1 MTPGPDPGRDGCP
14 DTSGHS
20 PRRGE
25 REDAAQAWT
34 ADADLGAVTRVR
46 TPQPAPQR
54 LLPPAS
60 PSVSPY
66 DAQSALES
74 QLARLRASAGATR
87 VSVWVHE
94 ASTEMIVPFRQSV
107 ADPAETDVGSTHKT
121 AVTLSRSPFMSA
133 IIRSRQSLVAK
144 ADGRRASDK
153 ELAERGIRSAHGEP
167 LIVDGEVVGVLTVEP
182 AAAAARHLLRQVT
195 PRIAVAMTEAW
206 TRRSE
211 KRRTA
216 QAEVLLN
223 LIESASSAQ
232 SMDHLLGSAC
242 RQLAELGEVERA
254 CIFLLEDGRLVPRM
268 AAYADGRRDLA
279 TWEQFRNAPVGL
291 QMAETVLR
299 TGKPMTAD
307 KDSGLLS
314 GWWVDAFHIASGLAV
329 PIGRSPHLA
338 GVLTLD
344 STHVRPF
351 SEDVRRL
358 AAAAGAHLG
367 GVIEQARTSQARQAS
382 LDTARVVRQMLVDGA
397 HATGVAEAAEVMA
410 RAVQQ
415 LAGTD
420 RSAAYLLDDEGRISE
435 VRHVD
440 WPEEH
445 KQVIAGTLVG
455 RPAADVPLY
464 RLTAEQK
471 LPIFVEDA
479 AQSDLLDPRLVAAL
493 DLGGYVSVPL
503 LSGDKLVGAVVS
515 GVVSG
520 KKRWS
525 SMVREAVRQVAL
537 EGALVVENAAL
548 RAVEQL
554 RLAQLATEAHHD
566 PLTGLANRR
575 RFIEELEA
583 TVYGARRADC
593 AVLMIDLDRF
603 KEINDSFGH
612 SVGDD
617 LLCLVGPRLE
627 QALEP
632 GDLLAR
638 MGGDEF
644 AVLLPGAD
652 AARAQDVAGRI
663 GAALRDAFVLD
674 GMPLHVDASI
684 GIAVCP
690 DHGRDRSL
698 LLARADTAMYVAKR
712 GRHGFELWAP
722 DGTPD
727 SRDRLET
734 LEQLRTALDTEQLG
748 VHYQPKM
755 DLRTGRVVGVE
766 ALVRWHHPER
776 GVLPPDVFLPL
787 AEQAGL
793 MRRLALRVL
802 ECSLR
807 DVQAWRAAGHD
818 LSVAVN
824 LSVSNLQDVALPEQV
839 QMLLEAFDV
848 PADALIL
855 EITEDV
861 LMADA
866 ARSQQVM
873 AGLRR
878 LGIRLSIDDYGTGYS
893 SLSYLR
899 ALPVD
904 ELKLDRSFVSDL
916 TSDERAA
923 AIVRSTLQL
932 SLDLGMSMVVEG
944 VEDADTLRALRA
956 WGCDFAQGYHIA
968 PPMPAEQFLTWLV
981 DQPVWLPRGGIP
993 EQRGVPQPS

>member
-1 MTPGPDPGRDGCP
+1 MVGILTI
-14 DTSGHS
+14 
-20 PRRGE
+20 E
-25 REDAAQAWT
+25 
-34 ADADLGAVTRVR
+34 
-46 TPQPAPQR
+46 
-54 LLPPAS
+54 
-60 PSVSPY
+60 PS
-66 DAQSALES
+66 
-74 QLARLRASAGATR
+74 
-87 VSVWVHE
+87 
-94 ASTEMIVPFRQSV
+94 
-107 ADPAETDVGSTHKT
+107 
-121 AVTLSRSPFMSA
+121 
-133 IIRSRQSLVAK
+133 
-144 ADGRRASDK
+144 
-153 ELAERGIRSAHGEP
+153 
-167 LIVDGEVVGVLTVEP
+167 
-182 AAAAARHLLRQVT
+182 AAAAPHLLRQVT
-195 PRIAVAMTEAW
+195 PKLATALAEAW

-216 QAEVLLN
+216 QAEVLLG
-223 LIESASSAQ
+223 LIESASKAQ

-254 CIFLLEDGRLVPRM
+254 CIFLLEDDSLVPSM

-279 TWEQFRNAPVGL
+279 TWEQFRNAPVGMHL
-291 QMAETVLR
+291 AETVLR
-299 TGKPMTAD
+299 TGRPMSAD

-314 GWWVDAFHIASGLAV
+314 GWWVDQFGVASGLAV

-344 STHVRPF
+344 STVVRPF

-358 AAAAGAHLG
+358 AAAAGDHLG
-367 GVIEQARTSQARQAS
+367 GVIEQARTSQARAAS
-382 LDTARVVRQMLVDGA
+382 LTTAQVVRQMLVDGA
-397 HATGVAEAAEVMA
+397 GATGVPEAAEVLA
-410 RAVQQ
+410 RAVQR

-420 RSAAYLLDDEGRISE
+420 RSAAYLIDADGTIGE

-440 WPEEH
+440 WPDDH
-445 KQVIAGTLVG
+445 KQVVATRLVG
-455 RPAADVPLY
+455 RPAADVPLW

-471 LPIFVEDA
+471 LPVFVEDA
-479 AQSDLLDPRLVAAL
+479 STDDLLDRRLTQAI
-493 DLGGYVSVPL
+493 DLASYVSVPL
-503 LSGDKLVGAVVS
+503 LSGDRLLGLVVTGSVAQP
-515 GVVSG
+515 
-520 KKRWS
+520 RTWS
-525 SMVREAVRQVAL
+525 PAVREAVRQVTL
-537 EGALVVENAAL
+537 EGSLVVENAAL
-548 RAVEQL
+548 RAVEKL
-554 RLAQLATEAHHD
+554 RLQQLATEAHHD

-583 TVYGARRADC
+583 TVYGSDADC
-593 AVLMIDLDRF
+593 AVLMVDLDRF

-617 LLCLVGPRLE
+617 LLGLVGPRL
-627 QALEP
+627 QGALQP

-644 AVLLPGAD
+644 AVLLPGAG
-652 AARAQDVAGRI
+652 AERAQKVAGNL

-684 GIAVCP
+684 GVALCP
-690 DHGRDRSL
+690 EHGRDRSL

-712 GRHGFELWAP
+712 GRHGYEIWAP
-722 DGTPD
+722 DGTPA

-734 LEQLRTALDTEQLG
+734 LEQLRTALDGDQLD
-748 VHYQPKM
+748 VHYQPKL
-755 DLRTGRVVGVE
+755 DLRSGGVTGVE
-766 ALVRWHHPER
+766 ALVRWNHPER
-776 GVLPPDVFLPL
+776 GLLYPDVFLPL

-807 DVQAWRAAGHD
+807 DLRSWRASGLQ

-839 QMLLEAFDV
+839 EMLLDAFDV
-848 PADALIL
+848 PASALIL

-878 LGIRLSIDDYGTGYS
+878 LGVRLSIDDYGTGYS

-932 SLDLGMSMVVEG
+932 SLNVGMSMVVEG
-944 VEDADTLRALRA
+944 VEDAATLAALRA
-956 WGCDFAQGYHIA
+956 WGCDYAQGYHIA
-968 PPMPAEQFLTWLV
+968 RPMPAERFLAWLAA
-981 DQPVWLPRGGIP
+981 QPGFVLRGGIP
-993 EQRGVPQPS
+993 RQRGVHQPY

>member
-1 MTPGPDPGRDGCP
+1 VE
-14 DTSGHS
+14 H
-20 PRRGE
+20 
-25 REDAAQAWT
+25 
-34 ADADLGAVTRVR
+34 
-46 TPQPAPQR
+46 
-54 LLPPAS
+54 
-60 PSVSPY
+60 
-66 DAQSALES
+66 
-74 QLARLRASAGATR
+74 QLSRLRAAAGATR

-94 ASTEMIVPFRQSV
+94 ASTEMAVPYRQSV
-107 ADPAETDVGSTHKT
+107 ADSSDAAAGPQLRT
-121 AVTLSRSPFMSA
+121 AVMLSRSPFLSA
-133 IIRSRQSLVAK
+133 VIRSRRSLEAR

-167 LIVDGEVVGVLTVEP
+167 LLVDGEVVGVLTVEP
-182 AAAAARHLLRQVT
+182 AAAAAPHLLRQVT
-195 PRIAVAMTEAW
+195 PKLALALAEAW

-216 QAEVLLN
+216 QAEVLLG
-223 LIESASSAQ
+223 LIESAAKAQ
-232 SMDHLLGSAC
+232 SMDHLLASAC

-268 AAYADGRRDLA
+268 ASYADGRRDLA

-291 QMAETVLR
+291 QLAETVLR
-299 TGKPMTAD
+299 TGEPMTAD

-314 GWWVDAFHIASGLAV
+314 GWWVDSFNIASGLAV
-329 PIGRSPHLA
+329 PLGRAPHLA

-344 STHVRPF
+344 STQVRPF

-367 GVIEQARTSQARQAS
+367 EVIEQARTTEARAAS
-382 LDTARVVRQMLVDGA
+382 LATARVVRQMLVDGA
-397 HATGVAEAAEVMA
+397 SATGVSEAAEVLA
-410 RAVQQ
+410 RAVQH

-420 RSAAYLLDDEGRISE
+420 RSAAYLLGENGTIGE

-440 WPEEH
+440 WPDSH
-445 KQVIAGTLVG
+445 KEVVQTRLVG
-455 RPAADVPLY
+455 RPAADVPLW
-464 RLTAEQK
+464 RLTSEQK
-471 LPIFVEDA
+471 LPLFVEDA
-479 AQSDLLDPRLVAAL
+479 LSGDLLDPRLAQAL
-493 DLGGYVSVPL
+493 DLASYVSVPL
-503 LSGDKLVGAVVS
+503 FSGDRLLGLVVTGSVS
-515 GVVSG
+515 EPR
-520 KKRWS
+520 KWS
-525 SMVREAVRQVAL
+525 PSVREAVRQVTL

-548 RAVEQL
+548 RAVEKL
-554 RLAQLATEAHHD
+554 RLEQLATEAHHD

-583 TVYGARRADC
+583 SVYGTEAAGC

-627 QALEP
+627 RVLQP

-644 AVLLPGAD
+644 AVLLPD
-652 AARAQDVAGRI
+652 AHAERAQEVAEHL

-684 GIAVCP
+684 GIALCP

-698 LLARADTAMYVAKR
+698 LLARADTAMYVANR
-712 GRHGFELWAP
+712 GRHGFEIWAP
-722 DGTPD
+722 DGTPA

-734 LEQLRTALDTEQLG
+734 LEQLRTALDTDELD
-748 VHYQPKM
+748 VHYQPKLE
-755 DLRTGRVVGVE
+755 LRSGRVIGVE
-766 ALVRWHHPER
+766 ALVRWNHPER
-776 GVLPPDVFLPL
+776 GLLYPDVFLPL

-802 ECSLR
+802 ERSLR
-807 DVQAWRAAGHD
+807 DLRAWRAGGHD

-839 QMLLEAFDV
+839 EMLLDSFDV
-848 PADALIL
+848 PASALIL

-873 AGLRR
+873 AELRR
-878 LGIRLSIDDYGTGYS
+878 LGVRLSIDDYGTGYS

-904 ELKLDRSFVSDL
+904 ELKLDRSFVSHL

-944 VEDADTLRALRA
+944 VEDAATLSALRA
-956 WGCDFAQGYHIA
+956 WGCDYAQGYHIA
-968 PPMPAEQFLTWLV
+968 RPMAADQFLDWLAEQPAWI
-981 DQPVWLPRGGIP
+981 PRGGIP
-993 EQRGVPQPS
+993 AQRGALPQHS

>member
-1 MTPGPDPGRDGCP
+1 MSEQTR
-14 DTSGHS
+14 HWV
-20 PRRGE
+20 
-25 REDAAQAWT
+25 QA
-34 ADADLGAVTRVR
+34 
-46 TPQPAPQR
+46 
-54 LLPPAS
+54 
-60 PSVSPY
+60 SPY
-66 DAQSALES
+66 DAQAALEGL
-74 QLARLRASAGATR
+74 LARLRASAGATR

-94 ASTEMIVPFRQSV
+94 ASTEMVVPFRQAV
-107 ADPAETDVGSTHKT
+107 ADPADATPAATPRT
-121 AVTLSRSPFMSA
+121 AVTLSSSPFMAA
-133 IIRSRQSLVAK
+133 IVRSRKSLVAK
-144 ADGRRASDK
+144 AEGRRLSDK
-153 ELAERGIRSAHGEP
+153 ELAERGVRSAHGEP
-167 LIVDGEVVGVLTVEP
+167 LLVDGQVVGILTIEP
-182 AAAAARHLLRQVT
+182 SAAAAPHLLRQVT
-195 PRIAVAMTEAW
+195 PRLAVALSEAW

-216 QAEVLLN
+216 QVEVLLS
-223 LIESASSAQ
+223 LIESASKAQ

-268 AAYADGRRDLA
+268 AAYADGRRDVA
-279 TWEQFRNAPVGL
+279 TWEQFINAPVGMHL
-291 QMAETVLR
+291 AETVLR
-299 TGKPMTAD
+299 TGRPMTAD

-314 GWWVDAFHIASGLAV
+314 GWWVEKFGVASGLAV

-344 STHVRPF
+344 STVVRPF

-367 GVIEQARTSQARQAS
+367 GVIEQARTSEARAAS
-382 LDTARVVRQMLVDGA
+382 LTTARVVRQMLVDGA
-397 HATGVAEAAEVMA
+397 GATGVSEAAEVLA
-410 RAVQQ
+410 RAVQR

-420 RSAAYLLDDEGRISE
+420 RSAAYLIADDGTIGE

-440 WPEEH
+440 WPQEH
-445 KQVIAGTLVG
+445 KQVIATQLVG
-455 RPAADVPLY
+455 RPAADVPLW
-464 RLTAEQK
+464 RLTAEQR
-471 LPIFVEDA
+471 LPVFVEDA
-479 AQSDLLDPRLVAAL
+479 PDDDLLDPRLTRAI
-493 DLGGYVSVPL
+493 DLASYVSVPL
-503 LSGDKLVGAVVS
+503 FSGDRLLGLVVS
-515 GVVSG
+515 GSVSQP
-520 KKRWS
+520 RTWS
-525 SMVREAVRQVAL
+525 AEVREAVRQVTL
-537 EGALVVENAAL
+537 EGSLVVENAAL
-548 RAVEQL
+548 RAVEKL
-554 RLAQLATEAHHD
+554 RLQQLATEAHHD

-575 RFIEELEA
+575 RFIEELET
-583 TVYGARRADC
+583 TVYGSDADC

-627 QALEP
+627 RALQP

-652 AARAQDVAGRI
+652 AARAEEVAGRLI
-663 GAALRDAFVLD
+663 AALRDAFVLD

-684 GIAVCP
+684 GVALCP
-690 DHGRDRSL
+690 EHGRDRSL

-712 GRHGFELWAP
+712 GRNGYEIWAP
-722 DGTPD
+722 DGSTA

-734 LEQLRTALDTEQLG
+734 LEQLRTALDTDQLD
-748 VHYQPKM
+748 VHYQPKL
-755 DLRTGRVVGVE
+755 DLRTGGVTGVE
-766 ALVRWHHPER
+766 ALVRWNHPER
-776 GVLPPDVFLPL
+776 GLLYPDVFLPL

-802 ECSLR
+802 ERSLR
-807 DVQAWRAAGHD
+807 DLRAWRAGGLD
-818 LSVAVN
+818 LTVAVN

-839 QMLLEAFDV
+839 EMLLDSFDV

-878 LGIRLSIDDYGTGYS
+878 LGVRLSIDDYGTGYS

-932 SLDLGMSMVVEG
+932 SLDLDMTMVVEG
-944 VEDADTLRALRA
+944 VEDAPTLAALRA
-956 WGCDFAQGYHIA
+956 WGCDYAQGYHIA
-968 PPMPAEQFLTWLV
+968 RPMPAERFLAWLAE
-981 DQPVWLPRGGIP
+981 QPRFVPRGGIP
-993 EQRGVPQPS
+993 TQRGVPQPS

>member
-1 MTPGPDPGRDGCP
+1 V
-14 DTSGHS
+14 
-20 PRRGE
+20 
-25 REDAAQAWT
+25 
-34 ADADLGAVTRVR
+34 ADLDAVSEQWTHQGTT
-46 TPQPAPQR
+46 TP
-54 LLPPAS
+54 S
-60 PSVSPY
+60 SPY
-66 DAQSALES
+66 DAQAAVEHL
-74 QLARLRASAGATR
+74 LARLRASAGATR

-94 ASTEMIVPFRQSV
+94 ASTQMVVPYRQSV
-107 ADPAETDVGSTHKT
+107 AEHIDTDPRSTPRT
-121 AVTLSRSPFMSA
+121 AVTLSRSPFLSA
-133 IIRSRQSLVAK
+133 VIRSRQSLVARS
-144 ADGRRASDK
+144 DGRRLSDK

-167 LIVDGEVVGVLTVEP
+167 LLLDGEVVGVLTVEP
-182 AAAAARHLLRQVT
+182 AAAAARHLLRQVA
-195 PRIAVAMTEAW
+195 PRLAVALTDAW

-216 QAEVLLN
+216 QAEVLLG
-223 LIESASSAQ
+223 LIESASQAQ
-232 SMDHLLGSAC
+232 SMDHLLGAAC

-268 AAYADGRRDLA
+268 ASYADGRRDLA

-291 QMAETVLR
+291 QLAETVLR
-299 TGKPMTAD
+299 TGEPMTAD

-314 GWWVDAFHIASGLAV
+314 GWWVDSFNVASGLAV
-329 PIGRSPHLA
+329 PLGRTPHLA

-344 STHVRPF
+344 STQVRPF

-367 GVIEQARTSQARQAS
+367 GVIEQARTSQARAAS
-382 LDTARVVRQMLVDGA
+382 LTTARVVRQMLVEGA
-397 HATGVAEAAEVMA
+397 HATGVPEAAEVLA
-410 RAVQQ
+410 RAVQH

-420 RSAAYLLDDEGRISE
+420 RSAAYLLGEDGTIGE

-440 WPEEH
+440 WPDAH
-445 KQVIAGTLVG
+445 KEVIQTRLAG
-455 RPAADVPLY
+455 RPAADVPLW
-464 RLTAEQK
+464 RLTAEQR
-471 LPIFVEDA
+471 LPVFVEDA
-479 AQSDLLDPRLVAAL
+479 QANDLLDPSLSRAL
-493 DLGGYVSVPL
+493 DLASYVSVPL
-503 LSGDKLVGAVVS
+503 LSGDRLLGLVVTGSVS
-515 GVVSG
+515 ESR
-520 KKRWS
+520 RWS
-525 SMVREAVRQVAL
+525 PAVREAVRQVTL

-554 RLAQLATEAHHD
+554 RLQQLATEAHHD

-583 TVYGARRADC
+583 IVYDARARDC
-593 AVLMIDLDRF
+593 GVLMIDLDRF

-627 QALEP
+627 RTLQP

-644 AVLLPGAD
+644 AVLLPDAGAN
-652 AARAQDVAGRI
+652 RAQEVAEEL

-684 GIAVCP
+684 GIALCP

-712 GRHGFELWAP
+712 ARHGFEIWAP
-722 DGTPD
+722 DGTPA

-734 LEQLRTALDTEQLG
+734 LEQLRTALDDDQLD
-748 VHYQPKM
+748 VHYQPKLE
-755 DLRTGRVVGVE
+755 LRTGAVIGVE
-766 ALVRWHHPER
+766 ALVRWNHPER
-776 GVLPPDVFLPL
+776 GLLYPDVFLPL

-802 ECSLR
+802 ERSLHDLR
-807 DVQAWRAAGHD
+807 AWRTAGLD

-839 QMLLEAFDV
+839 EMLLDAFAV
-848 PADALIL
+848 PADSLIL

-873 AGLRR
+873 AGLRG
-878 LGIRLSIDDYGTGYS
+878 LGVRLSIDDYGTGYS

-904 ELKLDRSFVSDL
+904 ELKLDRSFVSQL

-932 SLDLGMSMVVEG
+932 SVDLGMSMVVEG
-944 VEDADTLRALRA
+944 VEDAATLAALRA
-956 WGCDFAQGYHIA
+956 WGCDYAQGYHIA
-968 PPMPAEQFLTWLV
+968 RPMPAEKFLDWFAA
-981 DQPVWLPRGGIP
+981 QPAWIP
-993 EQRGVPQPS
+993 QGGVPQLS

>member
-1 MTPGPDPGRDGCP
+1 MSGPGWG
-14 DTSGHS
+14 T
-20 PRRGE
+20 
-25 REDAAQAWT
+25 
-34 ADADLGAVTRVR
+34 
-46 TPQPAPQR
+46 
-54 LLPPAS
+54 
-60 PSVSPY
+60 SPY
-66 DAQSALES
+66 DAEASVRSLLS
-74 QLARLRASAGATR
+74 RLRAQAGATR

-94 ASTEMIVPFRQSV
+94 ASTAMIVPFGSV
-107 ADPAETDVGSTHKT
+107 VAETYASTGPRQRT
-121 AVTLSRSPFMSA
+121 AVTLSGSPFMSA
-133 IIRSRQSLVAK
+133 VVRSRQSVVAK

-153 ELAERGIRSAHGEP
+153 ELAERDIRSAHGEP

-182 AAAAARHLLRQVT
+182 AAAASTHLLRQVS
-195 PRIAVAMTEAW
+195 PKLAVALAEAW

-211 KRRTA
+211 KRRTK
-216 QAEVLLN
+216 QAEVLLG
-223 LIESASSAQ
+223 LIESAAKAQ
-232 SMDHLLGSAC
+232 SMDHLLGAAC

-268 AAYADGRRDLA
+268 ASYADGRRDLA

-291 QMAETVLR
+291 QLAEHVLR
-299 TGKPMTAD
+299 TGQPMTAD
-307 KDSGLLS
+307 RDSGLLS
-314 GWWVDAFHIASGLAV
+314 GWWVDNFHIASGLAV
-329 PIGRSPHLA
+329 PLGRSPHLA

-344 STHVRPF
+344 STEVRPF

-367 GVIEQARTSQARQAS
+367 GVIEQARTSQARAAS
-382 LDTARVVRQMLVDGA
+382 LATARVVRQLLVDGSG
-397 HATGVAEAAEVMA
+397 ATGVAEAAEVLA
-410 RAVQQ
+410 RAVQR

-420 RSAAYLLDDEGRISE
+420 RSAAYLLSDDGTIGE

-440 WPEEH
+440 WPDEH
-445 KQVIAGTLVG
+445 RLVVQTQLVG
-455 RPAADVPLY
+455 HPAADVPLW
-464 RLTAEQK
+464 RLTEEQK
-471 LPIFVEDA
+471 LPVFVEDTA
-479 AQSDLLDPRLVAAL
+479 TSDLIDPRLAQAL
-493 DLGGYVSVPL
+493 DLSSYVSVPL
-503 LSGDKLVGAVVS
+503 LSGDRLLGLVVTGSV
-515 GVVSG
+515 G
-520 KKRWS
+520 RPREWS
-525 SMVREAVRQVAL
+525 PAVREAVRQVTL

-548 RAVEQL
+548 REVEQV
-554 RLAQLATEAHHD
+554 RLAQLAAEAHHD

-575 RFIEELEA
+575 RLIEELES
-583 TVYGARRADC
+583 TVYGTGGRDC

-617 LLCLVGPRLE
+617 LLCLVGPRL
-627 QALEP
+627 QATLQE

-652 AARAQDVAGRI
+652 SMRARQVATHLGN
-663 GAALRDAFVLD
+663 ALREAFVLA
-674 GMPLHVDASI
+674 GMSLHIDASI
-684 GIAVCP
+684 GIALCP

-698 LLARADTAMYVAKR
+698 LLARADTAMYAAKR
-712 GRHGFELWAP
+712 GRHEFEVWAP

-734 LEQLRTALDTEQLG
+734 LEQLRTALDDDQLD
-748 VHYQPKM
+748 VHYQPKL
-755 DLRTGRVVGVE
+755 DLRTGGVIGVE
-766 ALVRWHHPER
+766 ALVRWNHPER
-776 GVLPPDVFLPL
+776 GLLYPDVFLPL

-802 ECSLR
+802 ERSLR
-807 DVQAWRAAGHD
+807 DLQAWRSAGLD

-839 QMLLEAFDV
+839 EMLLDAFGV
-848 PADALIL
+848 PAEALIL

-878 LGIRLSIDDYGTGYS
+878 LGVRLSIDDYGTGYS

-904 ELKLDRSFVSDL
+904 ELKLDRSFVSSL

-944 VEDADTLRALRA
+944 VEDAATLAALRA
-956 WGCDFAQGYHIA
+956 WGCEFAQGYHIA
-968 PPMPAEQFLTWLV
+968 RPMPAEKFLEWLAE
-981 DQPVWLPRGGIP
+981 QPAFVPRVGVALP
-993 EQRGVPQPS
+993 SS

>member
-1 MTPGPDPGRDGCP
+1 VSQQTHRGTYRNTPTP
-14 DTSGHS
+14 S
-20 PRRGE
+20 PF
-25 REDAAQAWT
+25 DAQA
-34 ADADLGAVTRVR
+34 
-46 TPQPAPQR
+46 
-54 LLPPAS
+54 
-60 PSVSPY
+60 
-66 DAQSALES
+66 ALES
-74 QLARLRASAGATR
+74 QLARLRASSGATR

-94 ASTEMIVPFRQSV
+94 ASTQMVVPFRQSV
-107 ADPAETDVGSTHKT
+107 AGAADATPAATPRT
-121 AVTLSRSPFMSA
+121 AVTLSRSPFLA
-133 IIRSRQSLVAK
+133 AVIRSRRSLVAK
-144 ADGRRASDK
+144 ADGHRLSDK
-153 ELAERGIRSAHGEP
+153 ELAERGIRSAYGEP
-167 LIVDGEVVGVLTVEP
+167 LLLDGEVVGVLTVEP
-182 AAAAARHLLRQVT
+182 AAAAAPHLLRQVAPQLAT
-195 PRIAVAMTEAW
+195 AVAEAW

-216 QAEVLLN
+216 QAEVLLG
-223 LIESASSAQ
+223 LIESASKAQ
-232 SMDHLLGSAC
+232 SMDLLLGSAC

-254 CIFLLEDGRLVPRM
+254 CVFLLEDGRLVPRM

-291 QMAETVLR
+291 QLAETVLR
-299 TGKPMTAD
+299 TGQPMTAD
-307 KDSGLLS
+307 KESGLLS
-314 GWWVDAFHIASGLAV
+314 GWWVDSFRIASGLAV
-329 PIGRSPHLA
+329 PIGRSPDVA

-344 STHVRPF
+344 STVMRPF

-367 GVIEQARTSQARQAS
+367 GVIEQARTSEARAAS
-382 LDTARVVRQMLVDGA
+382 LTTARVVRQMLVDGA
-397 HATGVAEAAEVMA
+397 GATGVSEAAEVLA

-420 RSAAYLLDDEGRISE
+420 RSAAYLIADDGTIGE

-440 WPEEH
+440 WPEAH
-445 KQVIAGTLVG
+445 KQVIAARLVG
-455 RPAADVPLY
+455 RPAADVPLW

-471 LPIFVEDA
+471 LAVFIEDA
-479 AQSDLLDPRLVAAL
+479 PNDDLLDPRLTQAI
-493 DLGGYVSVPL
+493 DLASYVSVPL
-503 LSGDKLVGAVVS
+503 FSGDRLLGLVVTGSVS
-515 GVVSG
+515 EP
-520 KKRWS
+520 RTWS
-525 SMVREAVRQVAL
+525 TAVREAVRQVTL
-537 EGALVVENAAL
+537 EGSLVVENAAL

-554 RLAQLATEAHHD
+554 RLQQLATEAHHD

-583 TVYGARRADC
+583 TVYGRESDC

-627 QALEP
+627 RVLEP

-644 AVLLPGAD
+644 AVLLPGAGAERAREV
-652 AARAQDVAGRI
+652 AAGL

-684 GIAVCP
+684 GVALCP
-690 DHGRDRSL
+690 EHGRDRSL

-712 GRHGFELWAP
+712 GRHGFEIWAP
-722 DGTPD
+722 DGTPA

-734 LEQLRTALDTEQLG
+734 LEQLRTALDTDQLD
-748 VHYQPKM
+748 VHYQPKL
-755 DLRTGRVVGVE
+755 DLRTGGATGVE
-766 ALVRWHHPER
+766 ALVRWNHPER
-776 GVLPPDVFLPL
+776 GLLYPDVFLPL

-802 ECSLR
+802 ERSLR
-807 DVQAWRAAGHD
+807 DLQAWRAGGLD

-824 LSVSNLQDVALPEQV
+824 LSVSNLQDVALPDQV
-839 QMLLEAFDV
+839 EMLLDAFGV
-848 PADALIL
+848 PADSLIL

-878 LGIRLSIDDYGTGYS
+878 LGVRLSIDDYGTGYS

-904 ELKLDRSFVSDL
+904 ELKLDRSFVTDL

-944 VEDADTLRALRA
+944 VEDAATLAALRA
-956 WGCDFAQGYHIA
+956 WGCDYAQGYHIA
-968 PPMPAEQFLTWLV
+968 RPMPAERFLAWLAER
-981 DQPVWLPRGGIP
+981 PAFLPRGGIP
-993 EQRGVPQPS
+993 TQRGVHQPS